1 MDLYEIYEEV
11 ESYIND
17 KTNSLEDRAKRL
29 VDYYY
34 NTDDRSDKDFDTLD
48 LALDLLKELST
59 RR

>member
-1 MDLYEIYEEV
+1 MDLYDIYEEV
-11 ESYIND
+11 EGYVNN

-34 NTDDRSDKDFDTLD
+34 NTDDRADKDFDTLE
-48 LALDLLKELST
+48 LALDLLKELS

>member
-11 ESYIND
+11 VDYVRD
-17 KTNSLEDRAKRL
+17 KINSLEDRAKKL

-34 NTDDRSDKDFDTLD
+34 NTDDRSDKEFDTLD
-48 LALDLLKELST
+48 LALDLLKELSV

>member
-11 ESYIND
+11 EGYVSN
-17 KTNSLEDRAKRL
+17 KTNSLEDRAKKL

-34 NTDDRSDKDFDTLD
+34 HTDDRSDKDFDTLD
-48 LALDLLKELST
+48 LAIDLLKELS